1 MRDKRGKTAEMSKK
15 KENDILRLLQSD
27 PEEGMKQLI
36 ELYGGAVM
44 TICRNILFDCAS
56 EDIEEAAADSLVGLW
71 RSAGNYQGDQGYSLK
86 SYLYGV
92 PRHTAL
98 DKRRKLKKQES
109 VLPIDELLLEAADNV
124 EFDYLQKIDS
134 NIVHDSL
141 SGMDEPDRSI
151 FILRYFYFEK
161 VKDIAERLKL
171 APKHVENRLYY
182 GKNKLRQAFEE
193 RGYENAR

>member
-44 TICRNILFDCAS
+44 TICRNILFDCAA

-71 RSAGNYQGDQGYSLK
+71 RSAENYREDQGYSLK

-92 PRHTAL
+92 ARHTAL
-98 DKRRKLKKQES
+98 DRRRKLKKQAS

-141 SGMDEPDRSI
+141 SVMDEPDRSI

-161 VKDIAERLKL
+161 VKDIAARLKL
-171 APKHVENRLYY
+171 APKLVENRLYY